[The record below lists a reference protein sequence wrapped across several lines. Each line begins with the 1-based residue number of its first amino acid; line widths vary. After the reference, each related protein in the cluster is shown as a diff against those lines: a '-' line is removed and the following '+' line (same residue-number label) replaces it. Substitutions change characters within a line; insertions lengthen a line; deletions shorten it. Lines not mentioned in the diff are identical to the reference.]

1 MESSLLKTRA
11 ACSHSLEPEHKFE
24 LRASLVQTNLEVNIH
39 PVRPC
44 LELEREKKKITQ
56 KVIFR
61 VVVVSTMLALD
72 YSILLSHSPK
82 KKKKK

>member
-44 LELEREKKKITQ
+44 LGLEREKKK
-56 KVIFR
+56 
-61 VVVVSTMLALD
+61 
-72 YSILLSHSPK
+72 LLK
-82 KKKKK
+82 K